1 MPLEGHWNRVNTP
14 VRQLTSRERR
24 IVAAALAFVAAL
36 TLAIVLLVATASTK
50 ATPAGCI
57 DTIVPSVMGGQPV
70 TACGKQARAICASHV
85 HGTDPGSHAI
95 LADCR
100 RAGIAAGD

>member
-14 VRQLTSRERR
+14 VRQLTGRERR
-24 IVAAALAFVAAL
+24 IVAGALAFVTAL
-36 TLAIVLLVATASTK
+36 TLAIVLLVATSSTK
-50 ATPAGCI
+50 PPPAGCI
-57 DTIVPSVMGGQPV
+57 DTVVAGVMGGQPV
-70 TACGKQARAICASHV
+70 RGCGEQARAICAHHL

-100 RAGIAAGD
+100 RAGIAAAG